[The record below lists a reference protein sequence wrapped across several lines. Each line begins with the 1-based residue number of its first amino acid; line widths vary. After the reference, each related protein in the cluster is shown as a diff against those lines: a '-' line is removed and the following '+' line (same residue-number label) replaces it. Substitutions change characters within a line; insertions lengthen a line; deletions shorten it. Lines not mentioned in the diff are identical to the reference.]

1 MANTPPAT
9 LKKAY
14 TGLSGTREKSKKFFI
29 SAGTAFLDLELAS
42 RARETYQTY
51 GFDSYFLHF
60 YIIIGITVTA
70 AVWICLKDDAIFY
83 KVGNFLDFMHRWIM
97 RKDFVYKH
105 DDKKTS
111 DKDIDDHVK
120 VKKMDTIG
128 TIWFKVLT
136 IYKKYKCNTGVIFVI
151 NPQDVQDLDDF
162 NETTALLLYSLR
174 PGILQKYHTL
184 QSQDMSDIAEQY
196 EERLKLPPEELGPA
210 ERVGLFYTKQFLQ
223 SLSGRVNWAY
233 FIFLGT
239 GYYTDEEK
247 ANLEVSRVIKS
258 YQLFLENTGIESR
271 LITSPFEYEVITKQ
285 MRSMKSIRG
294 VTV

>member
-60 YIIIGITVTA
+60 YIVLGITVTA
-70 AVWICLKDDAIFY
+70 AVWICLRDDAIFY
-83 KVGNFLDFMHRWIM
+83 KVGNFLDFLYRWIM
-97 RKDFVYKH
+97 RKDLVYKH

-111 DKDIDDHVK
+111 DNDIDNHVK
-120 VKKMDTIG
+120 VKKMDLIG
-128 TIWFKVLT
+128 TIWFKALT
-136 IYKKYKCNTGVIFVI
+136 IYKKYKCNTGVIFVV

-162 NETTALLLYSLR
+162 NETTALLLYSLK

-184 QSQDMSDIAEQY
+184 QSQDVSDIAEQY

-239 GYYTDEEK
+239 GYYTDEEN
-247 ANLEVSRVIKS
+247 ANLEVSRIIKA
-258 YQLFLENTGIESR
+258 YQLFLENSGIESR

-285 MRSMKSIRG
+285 MRSMKNIG
-294 VTV
+294 MVTV

>member
-1 MANTPPAT
+1 MV
-9 LKKAY
+9 
-14 TGLSGTREKSKKFFI
+14 
-29 SAGTAFLDLELAS
+29 
-42 RARETYQTY
+42 
-51 GFDSYFLHF
+51 
-60 YIIIGITVTA
+60 VTA
-70 AVWICLKDDAIFY
+70 AVWICLKDDAVFY
-83 KVGNFLDFMHRWIM
+83 KVGNFLDFLYRWIM

-111 DKDIDDHVK
+111 DKDIDEHVK
-120 VKKMDTIG
+120 VKKMSELGI
-128 TIWFKVLT
+128 IWFKILT
-136 IYKKYKCNTGVIFVI
+136 IYKRYKCNTGVIFVV
-151 NPQDVQDLDDF
+151 NPQNVQDLDEF
-162 NETTALLLYSLR
+162 NENTALLLYSLQ
-174 PGILQKYHTL
+174 PGILQKYHTI

-258 YQLFLENTGIESR
+258 YQLFLENSGIESR
-271 LITSPFEYEVITKQ
+271 LITSPYEYELITRQ
-285 MRSMKSIRG
+285 MRSMKNIG
-294 VTV
+294 VVTV

>member
-1 MANTPPAT
+1 MANMPPAT

-60 YIIIGITVTA
+60 YIVLGITVTA
-70 AVWICLKDDAIFY
+70 AVWICLRDDAIFY
-83 KVGNFLDFMHRWIM
+83 KVGNFLDFLYRWIM

-111 DKDIDDHVK
+111 DKDIDEHVK
-120 VKKMDTIG
+120 VKKMDLIG
-128 TIWFKVLT
+128 TIWFKALT
-136 IYKKYKCNTGVIFVI
+136 IYKKYKCNTGVIFVV

-162 NETTALLLYSLR
+162 NETTALLLYSLQ

-247 ANLEVSRVIKS
+247 ANLEVSRIIKS

-271 LITSPFEYEVITKQ
+271 LITSQFEYGIITKQ
-285 MRSMKSIRG
+285 MRSMKSIRV

>member
-51 GFDSYFLHF
+51 GFDSYILHF
-60 YIIIGITVTA
+60 YIVLGITVSA
-70 AVWICLKDDAIFY
+70 AVWICLRDDAIFY
-83 KVGNFLDFMHRWIM
+83 KVGNFLDFLYRWIM

-111 DKDIDDHVK
+111 DKDIDEHVK
-120 VKKMDTIG
+120 VKKMDLIG
-128 TIWFKVLT
+128 TIWFKALT
-136 IYKKYKCNTGVIFVI
+136 IYKKYKCNTGVIFVV

-247 ANLEVSRVIKS
+247 ANLEVSRIIKS
-258 YQLFLENTGIESR
+258 YQLFLENSGIESR
-271 LITSPFEYEVITKQ
+271 LITSQFEYGIITKQ
-285 MRSMKSIRG
+285 MRSMKSIRV

>member
-1 MANTPPAT
+1 MTNTPPAT

-42 RARETYQTY
+42 RAREIYRVY
-51 GFDSYFLHF
+51 GYDNYLLHF
-60 YIIIGITVTA
+60 YIGLGLVVTA
-70 AVWICLKDDAIFY
+70 TVWICLKDDAIFY
-83 KVGNFLDFMHRWIM
+83 KVGNFLDFLYRWIM

-111 DKDIDDHVK
+111 DKDIDEHVK
-120 VKKMDTIG
+120 VKKMSKFGI
-128 TIWFKVLT
+128 IWFKILT
-136 IYKKYKCNTGVIFVI
+136 IYKKYKCNTGVIFVV
-151 NPQDVQDLDDF
+151 NPQDVQDLDEF
-162 NETTALLLYSLR
+162 NETTALLLYSLQ

-247 ANLEVSRVIKS
+247 ANLEVSRIIKA
-258 YQLFLENTGIESR
+258 YQLFLENSGIESR
-271 LITSPFEYEVITKQ
+271 LITSPYEYELITRQ
-285 MRSMKSIRG
+285 MRSMKNIG
-294 VTV
+294 VVTV